1 MEKVF
6 HKAEELAGNIKDY
19 VNIRL
24 DAAKLQAAE
33 KASAIIA
40 NLAGRLIAAF
50 IFLLFII
57 FAGIA
62 LALGLGEW
70 FGRIWAGFIVVSFLY
85 LALGIIIWNMRRRII
100 QLPVMNALITQ
111 LFAAEDE
118 ED

>member
-1 MEKVF
+1 MEKIF
-6 HKAEELAGNIKDY
+6 HKAEELAGNVKDY

-33 KASAIIA
+33 KTSSIIA
-40 NLAGRLIAAF
+40 NLAGRLIVAF

-62 LALGLGEW
+62 LAFGLGEW
-70 FGRIWAGFIVVSFLY
+70 LGKIWAGFIIVSFLY
-85 LALGIIIWNMRRRII
+85 LALGMIVWNMRRKII
-100 QLPVMNALITQ
+100 QLPVMNAFIAQ
-111 LFAAEDE
+111 LFTVDDE